1 MNKAILYY
9 SITYNGDWTKIA
21 KAIKNEETYVEYE
34 YPYPYVT
41 IVDQEYP
48 ECFKRLRYPPWIL
61 FYTGNLNLLKEKCI
75 GVVGARACSMQALKN
90 TEEVVNAIKKK
101 YCIVSGL
108 AKGID
113 ARAHLSAF
121 NYKTIGIIGCGIN
134 RIYPKE
140 NAYLF
145 EYMRNNQL
153 ILSEY
158 PMDVA
163 PLAKHFPWRNRLI
176 AACIDALIVIEAKYK
191 SGTMLTV
198 NECIELSV
206 PVYCLPTAFE
216 NKDFMGC
223 NYLISTGAMIL
234 CDVKELDDI

>member
-9 SITYNGDWTKIA
+9 AIKYNGDWTKIGQ
-21 KAIKNEETYVEYE
+21 AIKNKEDYKEYV

-41 IVDQEYP
+41 IVDEEYP
-48 ECFKRLRYPPWIL
+48 SCFKRLRYPPWIL
-61 FYTGNLNLLKEKCI
+61 FYLGNLDLLNQKCV
-75 GVVGARACSMQALKN
+75 GVIGARACSKEALKN
-90 TEEVVNAIKKK
+90 TETIVNAIKDK

-113 ARAHLSAF
+113 AKAHESALY
-121 NYKTIGIIGCGIN
+121 NQTIGIIGCGIN

-140 NAYLF
+140 NEYLYY
-145 EYMRNNQL
+145 YMSQHQL

-158 PMDVA
+158 PANVA

-176 AACIDALIVIEAKYK
+176 AACIDALIIIEAKRR

-198 NECIELSV
+198 NECLALSV
-206 PVYCLPTAFE
+206 PIYCVPTAFGNQE
-216 NKDFMGC
+216 YPGC
-223 NYLISTGAMIL
+223 NDLISSGAMIL
-234 CDVKELDDI
+234 CDVKDLEDI